1 MCLILAYGRRWAR
14 RGAGVDRSRVRLVLG
29 SMPGSWSRARV
40 NGGQIRSYLGCPSLL
55 LLLLR
60 SELAAEKE
68 TTVSFNKVLVVYRS
82 KIYEILDVELL
93 LAGRGGE
100 EEGRW
105 VEGCSSVELL
115 LDGRG
120 GEGEKLYWASSTA
133 STVWRSGGSGGS
145 RCSGGSLLS
154 RHRGGGGGDVEART
168 VRVCSLHPQQGSLQ
182 ASRRRFLMAPLSPC
196 LMAEGRP
203 LHPWRISTAPLS
215 PSFWAV
221 GLPLHPETALA
232 RRL

>member
-1 MCLILAYGRRWAR
+1 
-14 RGAGVDRSRVRLVLG
+14 
-29 SMPGSWSRARV
+29 
-40 NGGQIRSYLGCPSLL
+40 LL
-55 LLLLR
+55 LSSL
-60 SELAAEKE
+60 ELAAADGN
-68 TTVSFNKVLVVYRS
+68 TVSLNKIVVVYHIQMR
-82 KIYEILDVELL
+82 EILDAELL

-105 VEGCSSVELL
+105 VEDSGSVELL

-120 GEGEKLYWASSTA
+120 GEGEKLYRATSSA

-154 RHRGGGGGDVEART
+154 RHHGGGGGEVEACA
-168 VRVCSLHPQQGSLQ
+168 VSVCPLRPQQGSLQ
-182 ASRRRFLMAPLSPC
+182 ASRRRFLTAPLSPY